1 MKYVNIS
8 DDESDFDLDLDKEYI
23 FIDNHYPIPTDK
35 NITFISKYINNE
47 SVNKITT
54 NLKKTTSIIKTELFE
69 IFQILKDISSFE
81 NNSRYSSSFLD

>member
-8 DDESDFDLDLDKEYI
+8 DDESDVDLDEEYI
-23 FIDNHYPIPTDK
+23 FIDNHYPIPTDE
-35 NITFISKYINNE
+35 NSTFISKYINNE

-54 NLKKTTSIIKTELFE
+54 NVKKTTSIIKTELFE
-69 IFQILKDISSFE
+69 IFKILKDISSFE